1 MVMHTLFAS
10 YVMYICTM
18 SSHDFN
24 YFFFLFPAVLPDR
37 YNLDSHHIIGRSH
50 LFHEPGFSE
59 GDSILQVGSSF
70 VHIQIH
76 LKNIYFCSICMHI
89 FFPFLFRHIHVLQI
103 GALNFYSIIM
113 FYKEIL
119 FLIIWQIH

>member
-1 MVMHTLFAS
+1 MVMHNLFAS

-18 SSHDFN
+18 NSHDFN

-89 FFPFLFRHIHVLQI
+89 FFFVSLQTYSCISNWSFEFLLNNYVL
-103 GALNFYSIIM
+103 
-113 FYKEIL
+113 
-119 FLIIWQIH
+119 